1 MQKAKHALKRP
12 PLNNIP
18 EPLLWTRF
26 RFLHGVGQSIPQR
39 VGQEAER
46 FLLFPPHH
54 HSGTNFPSDFGFY
67 TASR

>member
-12 PLNNIP
+12 PLKNILKGP
-18 EPLLWTRF
+18 LWTRF
-26 RFLHGVGQSIPQR
+26 RFLHGGGQSIPQR

-54 HSGTNFPSDFGFY
+54 YSNDIPAISFKDSPFTQ
-67 TASR
+67 